1 MSKLHDLKRLG
12 PAGSYHRISA
22 SKYNMLLEIYGQKLF
37 VLYMG
42 GGEIQDNKIGR
53 TEALLNQI

>member
-1 MSKLHDLKRLG
+1 
-12 PAGSYHRISA
+12 
-22 SKYNMLLEIYGQKLF
+22 MLLEIYGKKLF

-42 GGEIQDNKIGR
+42 GGQIQDNKIGR